1 MVDAFIDRG
10 DARKGGRPAYPSEVM
25 VHVLVLKR
33 LYNLSGEQ
41 MEYQLLDRLS
51 YQRFCPWQDSM
62 NMPDRNTIWRF
73 GVRIGVD
80 GATALLQGVD
90 EQLHRHGYIARG
102 GQVIDVTLVSAP
114 RQRIGL
120 EDRQK
125 LNEGESPDWST
136 AKASSK
142 GRRCHAHQEAR
153 QELLWLQAQCES
165 VDSKHGFIRG
175 VATGTASEHQ
185 GHHFDEVLDTD
196 HTGRQVRADKA
207 CSSRQ
212 RKDMLGVLGFKDEMQ
227 RKAET
232 RQASERMPKAT
243 QSAHRQ
249 ETRQGRTCMSLQP
262 FGTWAVSSSARLD
275 RPVRAPQ

>member
-1 MVDAFIDRG
+1 M
-10 DARKGGRPAYPSEVM
+10 ARPPCFKGWT
-25 VHVLVLKR
+25 
-33 LYNLSGEQ
+33 N
-41 MEYQLLDRLS
+41 
-51 YQRFCPWQDSM
+51 
-62 NMPDRNTIWRF
+62 N
-73 GVRIGVD
+73 RI
-80 GATALLQGVD
+80 ATATRSGRTGHRCDAGVGTTPAHWSGRSSEAERRRISRL
-90 EQLHRHGYIARG
+90 EQS
-102 GQVIDVTLVSAP
+102 Q
-114 RQRIGL
+114 
-120 EDRQK
+120 
-125 LNEGESPDWST
+125 
-136 AKASSK
+136 ASSK
-142 GRRCHAHQEAR
+142 GRRCNAHQEAR

-175 VATGTASEHQ
+175 VATGTASEHH

-207 CSSRQ
+207 YSSRQ

-249 ETRQGRTCMSLQP
+249 ETRQGRTCMSLQA